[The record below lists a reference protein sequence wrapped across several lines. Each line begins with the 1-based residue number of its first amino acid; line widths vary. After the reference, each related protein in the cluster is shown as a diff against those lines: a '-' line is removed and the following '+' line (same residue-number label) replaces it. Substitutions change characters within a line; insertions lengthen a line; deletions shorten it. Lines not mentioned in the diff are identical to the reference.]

1 MHIFEESSIVVDGV
15 FHDYIICKRIQEIFK
30 KISIS
35 KWFICDLKAIRV
47 VFLVNINLYSFRRYG
62 KSIFDGIVR
71 IK

>member
-1 MHIFEESSIVVDGV
+1 
-15 FHDYIICKRIQEIFK
+15 
-30 KISIS
+30 
-35 KWFICDLKAIRV
+35 LKAIRV